1 MSKLNRDR
9 KNPYNNNGEFHY
21 YVEGIKKI
29 RQDNG
34 RHIRIKANSPDEAIK
49 LIKNI
54 CKALKNPD
62 IMDLVT
68 KYEGEV

>member
-21 YVEGIKKI
+21 YVESIKKI
-29 RQDNG
+29 RGDNG
-34 RHIRIKANSPDEAIK
+34 KHIRIKADSPDEAIK

-62 IMDLVT
+62 IMDLVI
-68 KYEGEV
+68 KYEDA